1 MHMAGARLF
10 VKSVQTE
17 VPDKPIYISGLGAGP
32 QLVSGKSKLTT
43 LSQQDAQAKDLLKKS
58 GIPFELIDISK
69 GFRTRIGAKRS
80 GVAETPTLLDRES
93 VSKRYVGLKAISQY
107 VAEKQPTT

>member
-1 MHMAGARLF
+1 MASARLF
-10 VKSVQTE
+10 VRSVE
-17 VPDKPIYISGLGAGP
+17 SEIPGKPIYIAGLGAGP

-69 GFRTRIGAKRS
+69 GFRARIGAKRS
-80 GVAETPTLLDRES
+80 GVTETPTLLDGES
-93 VSKRYVGLKAISQY
+93 VSKRYVGLKAISLY
-107 VAEKQPTT
+107 VAENQPTA